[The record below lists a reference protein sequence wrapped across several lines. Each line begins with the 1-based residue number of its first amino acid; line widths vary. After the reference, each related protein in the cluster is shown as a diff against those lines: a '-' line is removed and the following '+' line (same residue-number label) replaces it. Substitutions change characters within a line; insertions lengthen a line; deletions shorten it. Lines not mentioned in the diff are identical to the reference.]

1 MQNWMAVE
9 AVYAHIYS
17 AMYTDPKWMI
27 KNASI
32 ILALPLGASWYKV
45 ASN

>member
-1 MQNWMAVE
+1 MQNWMAAE

-17 AMYTDPKWMI
+17 AMYTDAKWII

-32 ILALPLGASWYKV
+32 IFGYGTAIRGELI
-45 ASN
+45 